1 MAGEALHEDR
11 ELLGPEIL
19 DRHRAISTIMEELEA
34 IDWYNQRI
42 KASSNAELQAVLA
55 HNRNEEKEHAS
66 MLLEWLRRHDSELD
80 THLRTYLFSQGPIR
94 EVAAAP
100 QGSATSDGSLGYG
113 HSIQRIVGTSTKDQP
128 IDITVRVTDVYRK
141 INGKWLIVHEHVSVP
156 VDLDTGKPDLSSRP

>member
-1 MAGEALHEDR
+1 MAGETLHEDR

-42 KASSNAELQAVLA
+42 KASSDPELQAILA

-66 MLLEWLRRHDSELD
+66 MLFEWLRRNDSEFD

-94 EVAAAP
+94 EVGAAQP
-100 QGSATSDGSLGYG
+100 QGGTANDGSLGIG
-113 HSIQRIVGTSTKDQP
+113 SLKG
-128 IDITVRVTDVYRK
+128 
-141 INGKWLIVHEHVSVP
+141 
-156 VDLDTGKPDLSSRP
+156 